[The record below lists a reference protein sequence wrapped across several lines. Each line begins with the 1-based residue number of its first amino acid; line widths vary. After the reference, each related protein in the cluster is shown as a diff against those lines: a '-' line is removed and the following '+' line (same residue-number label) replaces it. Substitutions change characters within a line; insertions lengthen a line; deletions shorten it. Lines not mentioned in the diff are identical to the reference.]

1 MQGCGRVFGYCAAP
15 ARHFSL
21 FLLRKAVMCQLL
33 DVVHQAIQMPL
44 RIHLGLDSE
53 RDRSSRLLCRRL
65 ANTGSTVAM
74 RWP

>member
-21 FLLRKAVMCQLL
+21 FLLCKAVMCQLL

-44 RIHLGLDSE
+44 YVYLGLASE
-53 RDRSSRLLCRRL
+53 REPVQSLVVPQIGKTP
-65 ANTGSTVAM
+65 A
-74 RWP
+74 PP